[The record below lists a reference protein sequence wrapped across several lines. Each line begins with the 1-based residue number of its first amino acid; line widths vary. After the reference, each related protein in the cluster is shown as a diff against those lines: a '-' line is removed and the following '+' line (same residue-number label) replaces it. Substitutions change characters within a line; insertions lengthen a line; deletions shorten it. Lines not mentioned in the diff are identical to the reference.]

1 MEIETT
7 RSIQPIYKYLD
18 EEGKEVDCVIPFSC
32 ENKFNVFIRDMNKS
46 AYPKQA
52 MQDIDQNLCI
62 YMKGAPERILARCSR
77 ILINGNEVQLT
88 D

>member
-18 EEGKEVDCVIPFSC
+18 EEGKEVDCIIPFSC
-32 ENKFNVFIRDMNKS
+32 ENKFNLFIRDMNKS

-52 MQDIDQNLCI
+52 M
-62 YMKGAPERILARCSR
+62 
-77 ILINGNEVQLT
+77 
-88 D
+88 

>member
-32 ENKFNVFIRDMNKS
+32 ENKFNVFKILSSLIFSKCS
-46 AYPKQA
+46 KWF
-52 MQDIDQNLCI
+52 
-62 YMKGAPERILARCSR
+62 YMVPYVSKIFPE
-77 ILINGNEVQLT
+77 
-88 D
+88 

>member
-18 EEGKEVDCVIPFSC
+18 EEGKEVDCIIPFSC
-32 ENKFNVFIRDMNKS
+32 ENKFNLFIRDMNKA

-52 MQDIDQNLCI
+52 M
-62 YMKGAPERILARCSR
+62 
-77 ILINGNEVQLT
+77 
-88 D
+88 